1 MRDIRLIRDP
11 RSQRSKGIGYVEFYD
26 AESVLKALALNN
38 IVFKGQPL
46 LVQASMA
53 ERNRVAQAAKNVA
66 AASALMGGGGGAAAM
81 GTVANIGTAAAAPAI
96 GAMPYA
102 LPPATDPAMA
112 AAAASAAAAAAA
124 AVAAAPPALPP
135 AAPAPLTRLI
145 VSELHPNIGE
155 ADVTDVFSPF
165 GALESVTMPTGAEAA
180 AGGGVGVA
188 HVTFKSATD
197 AATARDA
204 MHGLELAERRIQV
217 RLVTAAPPPN
227 AAADPNAALLPP
239 GSGIPAPLPNLLPS
253 LLGRPAGSS
262 MPLAGVDAAAAAAAA
277 AAAMAS
283 GVGGAVLADG
293 AGGGGGVSSRYVRV
307 AHMFDPAAAAAA
319 ADGYFYDDV
328 EDALADEA
336 SRFGH
341 VRRCFAV
348 RGSADGLVVVKFSD
362 ADGAAKCAAA
372 LHGRWF
378 AGKQLMAAMV
388 DEAEAQRLMG
398 SGGGGDGAAPAASAP
413 ADAPAPA
420 AAAAAAP

>member
-1 MRDIRLIRDP
+1 M
-11 RSQRSKGIGYVEFYD
+11 
-26 AESVLKALALNN
+26 
-38 IVFKGQPL
+38 
-46 LVQASMA
+46 
-53 ERNRVAQAAKNVA
+53 
-66 AASALMGGGGGAAAM
+66 
-81 GTVANIGTAAAAPAI
+81 
-96 GAMPYA
+96 
-102 LPPATDPAMA
+102 
-112 AAAASAAAAAAA
+112 
-124 AVAAAPPALPP
+124 
-135 AAPAPLTRLI
+135 
-145 VSELHPNIGE
+145 SELHPNIGE

-253 LLGRPAGSS
+253 LLGLPAGSS

-277 AAAMAS
+277 AAAGSMAS

-307 AHMFDPAAAAAA
+307 AHMSDPAAAAAA

-413 ADAPAPA
+413 ADGPLRQQQLRRRPSATLLGTGGDTAEGRHPTANLTRRQDEGA
-420 AAAAAAP
+420 CSWTERKDRTATHKTRSYARAGTIRGGGAMDVCCWSVRARARAY